1 MTKKGNTKKA
11 LLMSA
16 LSLLLCVSMLVGTTF
31 AWFTDEVVS
40 GTNIIAAGNLDVELT
55 HTDKAATDEKVD
67 GNIILFDDVKLWEP
81 GAVAYEKLTVSNV
94 GSLALKYNLAINI
107 AKANGV
113 LVNNKVYTLADVLKV
128 AVVDANELDSRESA
142 IKAGEGKWKPLTS
155 WFENGNLYPEEGRN
169 TDTYGIVIYWE
180 PSENDNIFNMNNG
193 KTTTDGGKQLTIELG
208 VHLVATQLV
217 HENDSYGDDYD
228 KDAFWTGD
236 KDTDWYSSTET
247 EFMINTAEELAGLA
261 QLVNSGT
268 DTFVGKTVKLGANI
282 DLNDV
287 AWTPIGSGADGW
299 NSKFNGSFYGNGYTI
314 SNLYVVGTTGL
325 GLFGYVGN
333 AAHIEGVTI
342 DGAYVSGNDYVG
354 AVVGTGYLASDCLK
368 NCTVKNAEIYATP
381 YLTTGGIYDG
391 GAKAGA
397 VAGFVSNGKVIGNKA
412 ENCIVSAYRDLGGI
426 VGMVQG
432 ENNTVDV
439 SGNTVSGV
447 TLEYLDLNGAAYDKG
462 TPNQNMGNIV
472 GRQSN
477 ISLGQNTENN
487 VTRKTVIYYTD
498 NDVKYKKDVDAKVV
512 TLIGF
517 TENYTSETLNVPE
530 GVNALGNKVLNG
542 NTTIKEVILP
552 TGITNFGGTAN
563 ADGTGASGGFFY
575 KSAVE
580 KITLPEGLIEI
591 PVAAFNGAN
600 NLKEVNIP
608 STVTTIGINAFA
620 YTGLIEL
627 TVPATV
633 KNIGYGAFRGMEN
646 LTSVTIK
653 GDSVFIPGYAFR
665 SCPKLESI
673 DLDVNSLALGEGM
686 IFTNTDTN
694 NENPNNITI
703 YVYNKDVFE
712 TLKANTNVKCTIV
725 LCEKINTTDALVEAI
740 KAGKT
745 DIFLENGNYVMPNGF
760 NNGINLQNKTLSI
773 RGDKGAVIDASKV
786 DERDQYVTGATLKFE
801 GVTLNFGTV
810 NYMGFANY
818 ASLTYEDCAVN
829 GLQFAYGSGTT
840 VFENCELNSNGAEH
854 SLWTWGGQNISF
866 TDCDFT
872 YGDRAVNCY
881 GEGVTTNVFFN
892 DCTFTKVA
900 GKDATGAIETNS
912 STLNA
917 LNLTINNCTVNE
929 GDLWWVSTWDSK
941 KGANTYTTVDGKV
954 TVGTA
959 AQLAAVV
966 AKGATDIY
974 LMDGEYDIFGCGGKT
989 LTINGSKNAVLKI
1002 MNEGEDGCDYGFDG
1016 SKVTF
1021 NGVTFDTSANNGNYK
1036 GYARLTATFN
1046 NCSINGAYTTHMV
1059 QTFNNCSFN
1068 TNNGYIWIWGATEV
1082 TFNGCD
1088 FGYNSKAILAHGGAS
1103 TVININNCHF
1113 NANEKGYTGA
1123 GDNTAAVEI
1132 DPTGANV
1139 YTINF
1144 TGKNTITDSYAGW
1157 VRVKDGS
1164 TGHITTYPTVVD
1176 SAADLTEALG
1186 KGENVELTEDVTA
1199 PLSGS
1204 AIYGTPVAAVQK
1216 NGGVLDGKGNS
1227 LDIENPQYNGYAI
1240 ETWGGTIQNL
1250 IIDSTVGRGIVISS
1264 PKEDIYI
1271 DNVVIDGPGYAI
1283 NTTEH
1288 SAKKLIV
1295 TNSTIKGW
1303 TSLAGLE
1310 SISFTNCI
1318 LGENTAKYWQNMGY
1332 DQDYDRLIRPYVDAT
1347 FTNCE
1352 FEQGFYIDLSAL
1364 GEDCIVTLTDCF
1376 CGDVEITAVNYT
1388 QFITIELPSG
1398 RTLADC
1404 VIFN

>member
-31 AWFTDEVVS
+31 AWFTDEVKS

-107 AKANGV
+107 AKASGV

-128 AVVDANELDSRESA
+128 AVVDANELDSRENA

-236 KDTDWYSSTET
+236 KDTDWYSNTET

-287 AWTPIGSGADGW
+287 AWTPIGSGDDGW

-432 ENNTVDV
+432 ENYTVDV
-439 SGNTVSGV
+439 SGNSVDGI
-447 TLEYLDLNGAAYDKG
+447 TLKYFDLNGAAYDGDKV
-462 TPNQNMGNIV
+462 NENMGSIV

-477 ISLGQNTENN
+477 VSLGENTEKN

-498 NDVKYKKDVDAKVV
+498 DDIKYEKDVDTGVV

-517 TENYTSETLNVPE
+517 TENYTGENLKVPE

-552 TGITNFGGTAN
+552 TDLTNFGGTAN
-563 ADGTGASGGFFY
+563 ADGKGATGGFFY

-580 KITLPEGLIEI
+580 KIILPEDMTEI
-591 PVAAFNGAN
+591 PVAAFNQAT

-620 YTGLIEL
+620 GTGLTEL
-627 TVPATV
+627 TVPSTV
-633 KNIGYGAFRGMEN
+633 TSIGYGAFRDMAN
-646 LTSVTIK
+646 LTTVTIE
-653 GDSVFIPGYAFR
+653 GDVNLPGYAFR
-665 SCPKLESI
+665 SCTNLKTVYI
-673 DLDVNSLALGEGM
+673 TGEKVTFDKGQ
-686 IFTNTDTN
+686 IFTNYDTGVASNITVYVANETVKERLLAANTATGYSVVVMDIVDAEDEEQDFTTILKNAKDGDVIYLTAGEYAVNNYNVGNVKNLTIIGESSATISVATDTWSGSWK
-694 NENPNNITI
+694 P
-703 YVYNKDVFE
+703 VFGINFDNL
-712 TLKANTNVKCTIV
+712 TLRNLVISDILFSGKVTFDNCTF
-725 LCEKINTTDALVEAI
+725 T
-740 KAGKT
+740 
-745 DIFLENGNYVMPNGF
+745 NGF
-760 NNGINLQNKTLSI
+760 TGSEGNLDFTITNCTMNGRLQFSNSGT
-773 RGDKGAVIDASKV
+773 SKISV
-786 DERDQYVTGATLKFE
+786 S
-801 GVTLNFGTV
+801 GVTVT
-810 NYMGFANY
+810 
-818 ASLTYEDCAVN
+818 E
-829 GLQFAYGSGTT
+829 
-840 VFENCELNSNGAEH
+840 AEFY
-854 SLWTWGGQNISF
+854 SKGGVEF
-866 TDCDFT
+866 TDCT
-872 YGDRAVNCY
+872 I
-881 GEGVTTNVFFN
+881 EGAMIPWDTNTV
-892 DCTFTKVA
+892 
-900 GKDATGAIETNS
+900 
-912 STLNA
+912 
-917 LNLTINNCTVNE
+917 LTNCTV
-929 GDLWWVSTWDSK
+929 GDYNFEHN
-941 KGANTYTTVDGKV
+941 GENTLIVDGTYYAGNAKM
-954 TVGTA
+954 
-959 AQLAAVV
+959 LKAAV
-966 AKGATDIY
+966 AAGATTIN
-974 LMDGEYDIFGCGGKT
+974 LFDGEYDVYGCGGKT

-1002 MNEGEDGCDYGFDG
+1002 MNEGEDGCDYGFDN

-1021 NGVTFDTSANNGNYK
+1021 NGITIDTSANTGNYK

-1046 NCSINGAYTTHMV
+1046 NCDINGAYTTHIV
-1059 QTFNNCSFN
+1059 QNFNNCTFN
-1068 TNNGYIWIWGATEV
+1068 TNNGYIWIWGADKV
-1082 TFNGCD
+1082 TFNGCA
-1088 FGYNSKAILAHGGAS
+1088 FVGNSKAILAHGWAS

-1113 NANEKGYTGA
+1113 NATEKGYTGS
-1123 GDNTAAVEI
+1123 GDNTAAIEI
-1132 DPTGANV
+1132 DPAGTNI

-1144 TGKNTITDSYAGW
+1144 TGENTITESYAGLT
-1157 VRVKDGS
+1157 RVKDGS
-1164 TGHITTYPTVVD
+1164 TGHVITTPTEVN
-1176 SAADLTEALG
+1176 SATDLTDALNKG
-1186 KGENVELTEDVTA
+1186 KNVELTKDVTA

-1204 AIYGTPVAAVQK
+1204 AIYGTPVAAVQY
-1216 NGGVLDGKGNS
+1216 NGGVIDGKGNS

-1250 IIDSTVGRGIVISS
+1250 VIDSTVGRGIVISL
-1264 PKEDIYI
+1264 PNEDIYI

-1295 TNSTIKGW
+1295 TKSTIKGW

-1310 SISFTNCI
+1310 LISFTDCI
-1318 LGENTAKYWQNMGY
+1318 FGENTAKYWQNMGY

-1352 FEQGFYIDLSAL
+1352 FEQGFYIDLSTL
-1364 GEDCIVTLTDCF
+1364 GEDCMVTLTDCF

-1398 RTLADC
+1398 RTLSDC